1 MKYLKL
7 FQTASEHENFVE
19 NGEMILPNVSWIVET
34 SGVQFNPYI
43 PPVPKAG
50 DVVFI
55 KDGSF
60 GFVDY
65 HDYSSSMGQ
74 PVGVVVV
81 PRGFAPDG
89 KVRIIGLRQ
98 AVNPGDTSK
107 YNYYFEYSNA
117 DGTTIDTPLTNY
129 PFIPI
134 TDNSSLIANGT
145 AESGYCASDKFTGTA
160 SITDPDAKY
169 NSSNN
174 LIPSPYLNG
183 KPNPEYFKG
192 ALSDFNGLANTQTLI
207 GYGSGYRAAIG
218 AWNYDDYYSNGAI
231 QWYLP
236 TAGELGFLAARYN
249 EISEGIDYAWGN
261 KLLYQNTSTFFSSTE
276 LSKDA
281 CYLLHLSNLRLASYW
296 KYNSGQ
302 ARAFAAI
309 DL

>member
-1 MKYLKL
+1 MKHLKL
-7 FQTASEHENFVE
+7 FKTATEYDQFKSGSEF
-19 NGEMILPNVSWIVET
+19 ILPNVSYVLET
-34 SGVQFNPYI
+34 GEVGFDPYI

-50 DVVFI
+50 DIVFI
-55 KDGSF
+55 KDGAF

-117 DGTTIDTPLTNY
+117 DGTTIDTTLTNY
-129 PFIPI
+129 PFVPI
-134 TDNSSLIANGT
+134 TDNSNLIANGT
-145 AESGYCASDKFTGTA
+145 AKYGNCASDKFTGTA
-160 SITDPDAKY
+160 SITDPNAKY
-169 NSSNN
+169 DSSEN

-192 ALSDFNGLANTQTLI
+192 ALSDFNGLSNTQALI

-218 AWNYDDYYSNGAI
+218 AWNYDDYYSNGTI

-261 KLLYQNTSTFFSSTE
+261 KLLYQNTSKFFSSTE
-276 LSKDA
+276 LSKDE
-281 CYLLHLSNLRLASYW
+281 CYILNLSNLRLGDYW